1 MGNVNV
7 QTNTLCHDK
16 LLDVVTTLA
25 RMELFSTQQV
35 RGFIMISIKVQIGSC
50 LWARTSRGQEH
61 HVGKKSLGYEA
72 TISKGG
78 SHTLLYGK
86 VHIFVFHL
94 LSTI

>member
-1 MGNVNV
+1 MTLGNVKV
-7 QTNTLCHDK
+7 QTNPLCHDN
-16 LLDVVTTLA
+16 LLDIVTTLA

-35 RGFIMISIKVQIGSC
+35 GGFMMISIKVQIGSC
-50 LWARTSRGQEH
+50 CGQEH
-61 HVGKKSLGYEA
+61 HVGKKSVGYEA